1 MRTLMTFKVLM
12 IIESHTQRA
21 EFISTLD
28 ILYRAGIQVD
38 ICGEIEILQRG
49 SEQIVGYD
57 NSDLYERL
65 NDESYSAIIFP
76 GGREGVKA
84 VRDNFFNDSRC
95 IDKLISLYNKGIL
108 IAAICAAPNF
118 LGEIG
123 ILKGNRFTCYPG
135 FEGNHFGGDYSGEE
149 IVVDKNLITGRS
161 MYYSVDFGLEIVK
174 YILGEEMKI
183 KIENQVKGIQ

>member
-1 MRTLMTFKVLM
+1 MNKVLM

-38 ICGEIEILQRG
+38 ICGKIEILQRG

-57 NSDLYERL
+57 NSDLFERL
-65 NDESYSAIIFP
+65 SNNSYSAIIFP

-84 VRDNFFNDSRC
+84 VRDNFFNDPRC

-108 IAAICAAPNF
+108 IAAICAAPSF

-123 ILKGNRFTCYPG
+123 ILKGKKFTCYPG
-135 FEGNHFGGDYSGEE
+135 FEGNHYDGTYLGEE
-149 IVVDKNLITGRS
+149 IVVDGNLITGRS
-161 MYYSVDFGLEIVK
+161 MYFSADFGLEIVR
-174 YILGEEMKI
+174 YLLGVEMKE
-183 KIENQVKGIQ
+183 KIEKQVKGIL